1 MSKRRPM
8 SVLAAAVAVLS
19 ALFTQGGG
27 VAAAEPTRTGAAE
40 YVSLG
45 DSYVALGSTL
55 TTRWSAGCQQA
66 SDDVGARVAAR
77 LRVSFV
83 DAACAGAATSDVV
96 TGGRAQIRAL
106 TPSTR
111 YVTLSIGGNDDGFF
125 QRLVERCFAAPACP
139 PTVRTAARRALAV
152 LPARLDDVHAA
163 VRGAA
168 PAARVVVIG
177 YPPLF
182 PAGGVGCPG
191 GTLLRDRID
200 FLIEVQRELAAIVAG
215 AAARAG
221 FRLVDWA
228 PDGRHTMCAPD
239 GQRYVALTGMWPG
252 ENGAPVH
259 PTSAGRAY
267 VARVA
272 AAALR
277 AP

>member
-1 MSKRRPM
+1 MSMRRPM
-8 SVLAAAVAVLS
+8 SVLAAAAAVLS
-19 ALFTQGGG
+19 ALFTQG
-27 VAAAEPTRTGAAE
+27 VAAAAPAGTGVAE

-45 DSYVALGSTL
+45 DSYVALGSVP
-55 TTRWSAGCQQA
+55 TTRWSADCQQA
-66 SDDVGARVAAR
+66 PDDVGARIAAR

-83 DAACAGAATSDVV
+83 DAACAGAATDDVV
-96 TGGRAQIRAL
+96 AGGRPQIRAL

-125 QRLVERCFAAPACP
+125 QRLVEQCFAAPTCP
-139 PTVRTAARRALAV
+139 AAVRTAAHRALAA
-152 LPARLDDVHAA
+152 LPAGLDGVHAA
-163 VRGAA
+163 VRRAA

-191 GTLLRDRID
+191 GSLLRDRID

-215 AAARAG
+215 AASRAG
-221 FRLVDWA
+221 FRLVDGA

-239 GQRYVALTGMWPG
+239 GRRYVALTGLWPG
-252 ENGAPVH
+252 ENGVPVH
-259 PTSAGRAY
+259 PTAAGRAY

-272 AAALR
+272 TAALLR
-277 AP
+277 EE